1 MTHPIKTISLTLKS
15 RLTVAVV
22 VVDEILTG
30 SVVAA
35 RGGQTLVILGAAVLP
50 GVARLAP
57 TLEAAR
63 LVATNPEVA
72 DILLRGNIQTITGPA
87 LPARGAA
94 LVNVQLAVV
103 SLPALETGTLVFAHQ
118 VTALAP
124 VLAGS
129 GRALVYILAAVGALV
144 THRTCASVV
153 VDLVKALLEGWALS
167 RGAVIDVV
175 LAPGAVEAILARA
188 GEVISPCSLLVQ
200 RHAGPVVTGLLRT
213 RIIRGV
219 TGVAHEP
226 RAALAAEG
234 VDAVHTISPIVTGA
248 TLAFVDVDFTGLP
261 RKPSWTGALIV
272 IILGINR
279 SYFTLSY
286 NNTILTSPKI

>member
-15 RLTVAVV
+15 RLTVAFV

-35 RGGQTLVILGAAVLP
+35 RGGQTLIILGAAVLP
-50 GVARLAP
+50 SVARLAVA
-57 TLEAAR
+57 LEASR
-63 LVATNPEVA
+63 PVATNPEVA
-72 DILLRGNIQTITGPA
+72 DILLRENIQTITGPA
-87 LPARGAA
+87 RPVRGAA
-94 LVNVQLAVV
+94 LVNVQLAVFP
-103 SLPALETGTLVFAHQ
+103 LPALGTGTLIFAHQ
-118 VTALAP
+118 VAALGP
-124 VLAGS
+124 VLAGA
-129 GRALVYILAAVGALV
+129 GRALVHVLAAVSALV
-144 THRTCASVV
+144 THRTGASVV
-153 VDLVKALLEGWALS
+153 VDLIKALLEGLALS

-175 LAPGAVEAILARA
+175 LTPGAVEAILTGA
-188 GEVISPCSLLVQ
+188 GEVLSPCSLLAQ
-200 RHAGPVVTGLLRT
+200 PHAGPVVTGLRLT

-219 TGVAHEP
+219 AGVAHEP

-261 RKPSWTGALIV
+261 RKPGWTGTLIV
-272 IILGINR
+272 IILGINK